1 MTRTE
6 LLQLHDET
14 CQTARS
20 IMERK
25 NNDYAGGKDSSDPF
39 ANFKMA
45 ASIGIHPVT
54 GLLLRMMDKVQRI
67 RTFTL
72 DGGLAVSGESVDDAC
87 DDIVN
92 YAILCKGLLREGRTP
107 TPTARELLESL
118 RLPDTYCRA
127 TIPPSNEPPYT
138 VEQLTGSV
146 SEPMSE
152 TNKSFVHR
160 MDELPY
166 PKCHKCGGKMMH
178 TLTESWCSGCGFN
191 GDDPDVDLCVPDG
204 LPPLPPVPEGF
215 TRWVYRGQGWGN
227 GGKRCTYAHPYGTGW
242 AICQCVPHGR
252 YNTHYVEAVTD

>member
-92 YAILCKGLLREGRTP
+92 YAILCKGLLREERASKPNPDRTDEEI
-107 TPTARELLESL
+107 RSIYLGQGKYGMLE
-118 RLPDTYCRA
+118 
-127 TIPPSNEPPYT
+127 
-138 VEQLTGSV
+138 
-146 SEPMSE
+146 
-152 TNKSFVHR
+152 
-160 MDELPY
+160 
-166 PKCHKCGGKMMH
+166 
-178 TLTESWCSGCGFN
+178 ESG
-191 GDDPDVDLCVPDG
+191 VPDG
-204 LPPLPPVPEGF
+204 LLPLPPVPEGF
-215 TRWVYRGQGWGN
+215 DRWVYRGTGWTN
-227 GGKRCTYAHPYGTGW
+227 DRKQCTYACYHGRW
-242 AICQCVPHGR
+242 AIWSKTTPAGNVNH
-252 YNTHYVEAVTD
+252 HYIEAVKD